1 MKRVNATIQI
11 NFLCMLLPP
20 PFCAHKTTLNQFIR
34 NWQKSFSIFLQK
46 KTKRTKFFFFA
57 KNNRKIRF
65 KLWYIILYG
74 WRSHILVQDI
84 VINIYRYYS
93 IKCCYYLYEKY
104 DCYDAVLLGLFL
116 LLVLLY
122 SD

>member
-1 MKRVNATIQI
+1 
-11 NFLCMLLPP
+11 MLLY
-20 PFCAHKTTLNQFIR
+20 K
-34 NWQKSFSIFLQK
+34 SIFFVCYFHLPFVLLKQHLINLFEVGKNHFQSSSKRKQK
-46 KTKRTKFFFFA
+46 GQNFFFFFA

-93 IKCCYYLYEKY
+93 VKCCYYLYEKY